1 MLSQANI
8 EQNKKGGSKPGN
20 WHELA
25 NFYDTVNKRP
35 FSNAM

>member
-1 MLSQANI
+1 MISQANI

-25 NFYDTVNKRP
+25 NFYGVVNKRT
-35 FSNAM
+35 FSAAM